1 MGQDTRAKGD
11 LLVKVA
17 LGEAIAAE
25 LKLGWVRRVQIGVQ
39 YTKRIQVRNVMTAH
53 LVGANKELHLQ
64 HQ

>member
-53 LVGANKELHLQ
+53 LVSANKELHLQ

>member
-53 LVGANKELHLQ
+53 LVSANKELHLQ
-64 HQ
+64 HP

>member
-25 LKLGWVRRVQIGVQ
+25 LKLGLVRRVQIGVQ

-53 LVGANKELHLQ
+53 LVSANKELHLQ
-64 HQ
+64 HP